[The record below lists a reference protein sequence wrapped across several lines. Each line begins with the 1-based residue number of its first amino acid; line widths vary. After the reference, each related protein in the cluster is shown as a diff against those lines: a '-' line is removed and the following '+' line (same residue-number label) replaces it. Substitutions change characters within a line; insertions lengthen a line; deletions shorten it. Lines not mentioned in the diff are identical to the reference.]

1 MIVLVVP
8 SASVDSAVTPTVSSL
23 AAVSPIV
30 LSPPLESAGAPTSNS
45 STSVTATEN
54 VVEAVSYTHL
64 TLPTTD

>member
-54 VVEAVSYTHL
+54 VVEA
-64 TLPTTD
+64 